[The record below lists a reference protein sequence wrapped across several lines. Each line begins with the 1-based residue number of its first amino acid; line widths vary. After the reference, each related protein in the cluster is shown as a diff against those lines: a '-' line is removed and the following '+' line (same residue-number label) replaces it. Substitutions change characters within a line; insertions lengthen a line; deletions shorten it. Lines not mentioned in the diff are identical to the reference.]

1 MTRRTGDNESFAGDL
16 RDHDVVRGSEH
27 RQQRQVHAA
36 VGDLLHQRRRT
47 VLPQVDID
55 IGVGGVESAEQAGQV
70 HEGAQ
75 ALHRADDQ
83 QPPLEAQYRG
93 NRLPGFTRASENSAG
108 LFVEGPAGGGHFD
121 PPCAAFEK
129 VCAELRL
136 ERSDG

>member
-1 MTRRTGDNESFAGDL
+1 M
-16 RDHDVVRGSEH
+16 
-27 RQQRQVHAA
+27 
-36 VGDLLHQRRRT
+36 
-47 VLPQVDID
+47 
-55 IGVGGVESAEQAGQV
+55 ESAEQAGQV

-83 QPPLEAQYRG
+83 QPPLEAQHRG
-93 NRLPGFTRASENSAG
+93 NRLTRFTRASENSAG